1 MPDEI
6 FLACLAFEVMFM
18 GLLESSLK
26 IFGVITSAV
35 SATLG
40 NPAPEFLLSCPAVGG
55 LVYKFLPEMLSL
67 PMQMTGDL
75 LSLV

>member
-1 MPDEI
+1 LPDEI
-6 FLACLAFEVMFM
+6 FLACLAFEVMFR

-26 IFGVITSAV
+26 ILGVITSAV

-40 NPAPEFLLSCPAVGG
+40 SPAPEFLLSYPAVGG
-55 LVYKFLPEMLSL
+55 LVNKFLPEMLSL
-67 PMQMTGDL
+67 PMQITGDV